1 MNSDRAKHQIL
12 PPSKF
17 GLIQITRQRVRPEMD
32 IKTTEVIPTSNGDK
46 EVQAT
51 ILIIDDIEQ
60 RVNMV
65 ISKYPKKKLIL
76 HAHPFVSAYLK
87 QGFRSY
93 QRKWFSKHRKW
104 VSIIERN
111 NYPLMKYRF
120 FDEQKNVLVQ

>member
-1 MNSDRAKHQIL
+1 MGKTNTRSETQQMKAKIL
-12 PPSKF
+12 
-17 GLIQITRQRVRPEMD
+17 E
-32 IKTTEVIPTSNGDK
+32 
-46 EVQAT
+46 
-51 ILIIDDIEQ
+51 
-60 RVNMV
+60 